1 MFSIYTFTGYT
12 TLREEYS
19 PGSSRYPR
27 TSFDPQWRKLWNVR
41 SAASIWYRDTGDT
54 PLHPGTRPLE
64 RNTDARPGKLT
75 PGQCSRK
82 RKSHPG
88 RGEKRPNTR
97 PEEKDA
103 GERKAGKTEGE
114 GGDEEERNR
123 MKY

>member
-12 TLREEYS
+12 TLRGEYS

-27 TSFDPQWRKLWNVR
+27 TSFNPQWRKLWNVR

-82 RKSHPG
+82 KKSHPG

-97 PEEKDA
+97 PEKKA
-103 GERKAGKTEGE
+103 QANAKQARRKEREATRGKGVE
-114 GGDEEERNR
+114 
-123 MKY
+123 